1 MKKFIKAILVIIL
14 IVAFISTI
22 GIISQLVYVP
32 WLSYQV
38 DNGIFA
44 NPWLLTFFEVTIIF
58 LGALLFILLLAT
70 LAISAQ
76 RKRLVVKNESGQVEV
91 PKKTLEKLVE
101 DAYSPV
107 ISTDKTKTK
116 VKIKG
121 QDRVAVSVMMD
132 VRNKERYES
141 MRQDIQQRIETAL
154 KTALEAVPVSV
165 EVRMR
170 ERELNESS
178 SVGKKARVI

>member
-1 MKKFIKAILVIIL
+1 MKKFIKAILLIIL

-32 WLSYQV
+32 WLSQQV

-44 NPWLLTFFEVTIIF
+44 YPWLLTFFKITLIF

-70 LAISAQ
+70 LAVSTQ
-76 RKRLVVKNESGQVEV
+76 RKRLVVKNEGGQIEV
-91 PKKTLEKLVE
+91 PRKTIEKLVE

-107 ISTDKTKTK
+107 ISTDKTKAK

-121 QDRVAVSVMMD
+121 QDKVAVSVKMD

-141 MRQDIQQRIETAL
+141 MRQDIQQRIESAL
-154 KTALEAVPVSV
+154 KAALETVPVSV
-165 EVRMR
+165 DVRMH
-170 ERELNESS
+170 ERDLNEPS

>member
-91 PKKTLEKLVE
+91 PKKPWKNWWKMPIAPSLVR
-101 DAYSPV
+101 
-107 ISTDKTKTK
+107 
-116 VKIKG
+116 IKP
-121 QDRVAVSVMMD
+121 
-132 VRNKERYES
+132 K
-141 MRQDIQQRIETAL
+141 QR
-154 KTALEAVPVSV
+154 
-165 EVRMR
+165 
-170 ERELNESS
+170 
-178 SVGKKARVI
+178 